1 MKQFVVLLIVGLVVV
16 AAPLSADTRSG
27 KVNPSKDFFYEVFSF
42 FGGQMNATLTWQKK
56 GASLFMVMVCGDG
69 VTTLE
74 WGVAAAD
81 QDRTQRLDVGVLTGL
96 SCVIGVS
103 SFSGASKFYLNVQ
116 ETSDADPVTVSSRIP
131 GGRAPA
137 PPYAET
143 RALLAKAKS
152 LGRLQR

>member
-1 MKQFVVLLIVGLVVV
+1 MKQFVVLLIVGLVLVT
-16 AAPLSADTRSG
+16 APLSADTRSG

-56 GASLFMVMVCGDG
+56 SAQLFLVMVCGDS
-69 VTTLE
+69 VTTLD
-74 WGVAAAD
+74 WGVAASE
-81 QDRTQRLDVGVLTGL
+81 QDRTQRLDVGVLPGL

-103 SFSGASKFYLNVQ
+103 TFSGASKFYLNVQ
-116 ETSDADPVTVSSRIP
+116 ETSDADPVTVASRLP
-131 GGRAPA
+131 EGRVPA
-137 PPYAET
+137 APYAET